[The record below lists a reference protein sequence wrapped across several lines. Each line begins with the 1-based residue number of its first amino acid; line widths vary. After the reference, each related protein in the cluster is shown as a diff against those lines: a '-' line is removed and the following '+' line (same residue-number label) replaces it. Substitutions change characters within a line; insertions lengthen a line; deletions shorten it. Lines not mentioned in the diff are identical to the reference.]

1 VAEIATTLTDRGQ
14 VSMPASIRREL
25 GLRPGQT
32 LLWKRLS
39 ADEARVKVPG
49 RGGNKPSVRGLMKK
63 FVSDGPRTTA
73 GWMKIL
79 REGDKA

>member
-1 VAEIATTLTDRGQ
+1 MAEIATTLTDRGQ

-39 ADEARVKVPG
+39 ENEVRVKVPH
-49 RGGNKPSVRGLMKK
+49 RGGGPSMRGFMKK
-63 FVSDGPRTTA
+63 FLAGGPRTTS

-79 REGDKA
+79 REGERA

>member
-1 VAEIATTLTDRGQ
+1 MAEIATTLTDRGQ

-39 ADEARVKVPG
+39 ENEVRVKVPR
-49 RGGNKPSVRGLMKK
+49 RGGKTSMRGFMKK
-63 FVSDGPRTTA
+63 FAADGPGTTA

-79 REGDKA
+79 REGEKS